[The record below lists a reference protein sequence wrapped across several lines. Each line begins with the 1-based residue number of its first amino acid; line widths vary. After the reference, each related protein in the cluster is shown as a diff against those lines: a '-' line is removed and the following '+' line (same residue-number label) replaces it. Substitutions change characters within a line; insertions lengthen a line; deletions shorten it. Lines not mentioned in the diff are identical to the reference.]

1 MVREHKIQIQNV
13 TSVQYITIYIVLTT
27 NVLPC
32 LPLHEKK
39 KKKRHQTLFYR
50 VSCRTVITSSSLL
63 GFKLL

>member
-39 KKKRHQTLFYR
+39 KKKKKKAPDPVLP
-50 VSCRTVITSSSLL
+50 C
-63 GFKLL
+63 KLQNCDYLIFPFGL

>member
-39 KKKRHQTLFYR
+39 KKKAPDPVLP
-50 VSCRTVITSSSLL
+50 C
-63 GFKLL
+63 KLQNCDYLIFPFGL